1 MNSIGTRS
9 LVTAVVAASCLVAQ
23 QPGSPAAAQATPPL
37 ILKSTT
43 RLVMLSVIARQ
54 SNQAV
59 TDLTKD
65 DFRVKVNGKI
75 QPITVFSMESA
86 KPLPGGATVE
96 PVFGPTATSQGTL
109 PANVFSNRLAVQA
122 STPSGVTVILVDTRN
137 TRVTDQIYAKAQVIR
152 YLHTLKPT
160 DHIGLYTFG
169 ASLKVLHDYTS
180 DSAGLLAKLAA
191 AKNWDLPD
199 TSEQDA
205 AGALQADSAILDGFI
220 RGAGGTSAAERSFYT
235 TDRVLAT
242 LRTFEFIAEHLA
254 QLPGRKNLIWVSG
267 GFPLDIGYDSLADWK
282 NPAVDQRTFGDEV
295 DRTMRAMNEANIAV
309 YPVDARGLMTDPRF
323 SAENRKFV
331 KPPPLAPP
339 VGVKEQ
345 QTMQEIASRTGGLA
359 FYNTNDLA
367 RAIHSAVDD
376 SQVTYTIGFYPA
388 ESGFDG
394 KFHKI
399 DVETPSRS
407 GVKLRYRKGYFDVA
421 EKPQDDKARMAE
433 LRDAVWSPI
442 DASAMGII
450 AMVKPV
456 ANDPASIDINL
467 KVDHRTIGLQQD
479 QARWQGR
486 LDVLFVQRDDQGNEY
501 GGVDDQV
508 NLNLTQDT
516 YNKLVADDLAYH
528 RVVARAAAAKL
539 LRIVVR
545 DAASGAMGSVT
556 VPLNKV
562 R

>member
-1 MNSIGTRS
+1 MKIFWPIVLT
-9 LVTAVVAASCLVAQ
+9 ASCLLAQ
-23 QPGSPAAAQATPPL
+23 QPSPSTAASAPL
-37 ILKSTT
+37 ILKATT
-43 RLVMLSVIARQ
+43 RLVMLSVIARDKN
-54 SNQAV
+54 NQPAA
-59 TDLTKD
+59 DLTKD

-75 QPITVFSMESA
+75 QPITVFSMESTGQ
-86 KPLPGGATVE
+86 LPPSRVAST
-96 PVFGPTATSQGTL
+96 FGPDVTGQGTL
-109 PANVFSNRLAVQA
+109 PAGVFSNRLTAQSA
-122 STPSGVTVILVDTRN
+122 TPSGVTVILVDTRN
-137 TRVTDQIYAKAQVIR
+137 TRATDQIYAKAQVIR
-152 YLHTLKPT
+152 YLHTLQPT

-180 DSAGLLAKLAA
+180 DSSGMLEKLAA
-191 AKNWDLPD
+191 AKDWSLPD
-199 TSEQDA
+199 TSERDA
-205 AGALQADSAILDGFI
+205 QGALQADSAILDGFI
-220 RGAGGTSAAERSFYT
+220 RGAGGTSPAERAFYT
-235 TDRVLAT
+235 SDRVLST
-242 LRTFEFIAEHLA
+242 LRVFEFIAEHLA

-267 GFPLDIGYDSLADWK
+267 GFPLDIGFDSLADWK
-282 NPAVDQRTFGDEV
+282 NPAVDQRTFTEEV
-295 DRTMRAMNEANIAV
+295 DRTLRAMNDANIAV

-323 SAENRKFV
+323 SAENRTIAKR
-331 KPPPLAPP
+331 PPLAPP

-388 ESGFDG
+388 DDGFDG

-399 DVETPSRS
+399 DVETPARS
-407 GVKLRYRKGYFDVA
+407 GIKLRYRKGYFDVA
-421 EKPQDDKARMAE
+421 EKPEDEKSRQAE

-442 DASAMGII
+442 DASAIGIV
-450 AMVKPV
+450 ATVHPV
-456 ANDPASIDINL
+456 ANNPAALDIGL
-467 KVDHRTIGLQQD
+467 KVDHTTIGLQQE

-486 LDVLFVQRDDQGNEY
+486 LDVLFVQRDDQGNEF
-501 GGVDDQV
+501 GGVDDTV

-516 YNKLVADDLAYH
+516 YKKLVSEDLAYH
-528 RVVARAAAAKL
+528 RVVARAPAAKL